1 MKRERI
7 HILVWIFAALSILT
21 KKITKMGQIGQNLS
35 YLASILFCGKSK
47 ENSQT
52 GKYPSGLAYKLRNV
66 EKTIMFLLPNR
77 PLPCLFGS

>member
-1 MKRERI
+1 MR
-7 HILVWIFAALSILT
+7 IFAALSFIA
-21 KKITKMGQIGQNLS
+21 KKIRKIGQIGQNLS

-66 EKTIMFLLPNR
+66 EKNYYFFCQLDHYLV
-77 PLPCLFGS
+77 